1 MSRYPAYGYGN
12 IQNMG
17 IEQHNEAE
25 YPEYEYSN
33 TKKRSCAADLIRET
47 PAVNQR
53 HCAWLDTAE
62 RLRRMTA
69 EEYLIEK
76 MRSDADGQEHTE

>member
-1 MSRYPAYGYGN
+1 
-12 IQNMG
+12 MG

-25 YPEYEYSN
+25 YPEYEYSD
-33 TKKRSCAADLIRET
+33 TKNRSGAADLIRET

-76 MRSDADGQEHTE
+76 MRSDADGQHRREDSE

>member
-1 MSRYPAYGYGN
+1 
-12 IQNMG
+12 MG

-53 HCAWLDTAE
+53 QCAWLDTAE

-69 EEYLIEK
+69 EEYLREK
-76 MRSDADGQEHTE
+76 IRSDAGGDNRTDDIVDDGSIDF